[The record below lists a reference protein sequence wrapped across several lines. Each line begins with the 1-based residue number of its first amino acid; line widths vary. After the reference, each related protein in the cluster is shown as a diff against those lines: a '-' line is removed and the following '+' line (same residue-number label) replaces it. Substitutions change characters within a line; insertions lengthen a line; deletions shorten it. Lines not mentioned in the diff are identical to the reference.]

1 METTLKSVK
10 DLIAEFSNAT
20 TEKDFI
26 SIEKILDEKGIF
38 EIQDNNLEMIDVGK
52 NEFLTWYKN
61 TLSTVEILEHHYDQ
75 CVGCS
80 FGKQVVLFNDG
91 SFPRVQKDLS
101 DRSKTGFM
109 IDSENGKIT
118 KIAFCFVF
126 LKTENKYIFEC
137 VGKIINDEVKKG
149 VNFDQ
154 AVENFRKNP
163 DYNHFKFDDD
173 EVN

>member
-10 DLIAEFSNAT
+10 DLIAEFSKAT
-20 TEKDFI
+20 TEKDFS
-26 SIEKILDEKGIF
+26 SIERILDEKGIF

-91 SFPRVQKDLS
+91 SFGFLVCLRLILS
-101 DRSKTGFM
+101 VLLSNLLH
-109 IDSENGKIT
+109 I
-118 KIAFCFVF
+118 
-126 LKTENKYIFEC
+126 
-137 VGKIINDEVKKG
+137 
-149 VNFDQ
+149 
-154 AVENFRKNP
+154 
-163 DYNHFKFDDD
+163 
-173 EVN
+173 